1 MKVTPLL
8 KGLILASSTL
18 VISNV
23 SATKAESNLVAN
35 NYDFRIGV
43 QVLDDAG
50 RDPGRVEYTGY
61 LTSGSVTQTDWVTD
75 RDAYDPDA
83 IKLHLSVL
91 KGVPN
96 NKDFRLA
103 IQAADK
109 RGNGD
114 FGYWQYTPWASEG
127 GGWSGFAFDADRY
140 DPDAVRLK
148 IETRNWQVPAALQ
161 DFRIGLR
168 VADKKGSDIGES
180 TFTPWASQ
188 GGGWTDLAV
197 DSDSY
202 DFDGWEVKLEV
213 RSY

>member
-1 MKVTPLL
+1 MNVKPILRTAALFA
-8 KGLILASSTL
+8 GLFAANYASANQ
-18 VISNV
+18 IE
-23 SATKAESNLVAN
+23 SALVAN

-61 LTSGSVTQTDWVTD
+61 LSSGAVTQTDWVTD

-83 IKLHLSVL
+83 IKMHLSVL
-91 KGVPN
+91 KGIPT
-96 NKDFRLA
+96 NKDFRLV
-103 IQAADK
+103 IQTADK
-109 RGNGD
+109 GGRGD
-114 FGYWQYTPWASEG
+114 FGYWQPTPWASEG
-127 GGWSGFAFDADRY
+127 GGWSGLAFDTDRY

-148 IETRNWQVPAALQ
+148 IETREWQAPVALR

-168 VADKKGSDIGES
+168 VADHKGSDIGEA

-188 GGGWTDLAV
+188 GGGWTGLAV